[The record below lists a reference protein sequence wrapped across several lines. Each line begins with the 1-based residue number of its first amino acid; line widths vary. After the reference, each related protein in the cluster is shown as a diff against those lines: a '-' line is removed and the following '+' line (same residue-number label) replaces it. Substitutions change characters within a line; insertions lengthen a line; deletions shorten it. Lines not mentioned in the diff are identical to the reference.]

1 MDLSNL
7 TNLLLYMFL
16 ISAIAEKLTET
27 FKQGLN
33 LNGDSR
39 WKMTLIHV
47 ASVAFAGLGA
57 FIVPPQGIFMLE
69 KLPEWGA
76 IITVGILGSSGSGIW
91 HDMIGLVNQYKT
103 NQKALSA
110 KP

>member
-7 TNLLLYMFL
+7 INLLLYVFL

-27 FKQGLN
+27 LKQGLN

-39 WKMTLIHV
+39 WKMTLIHI

-69 KLPEWGA
+69 KLPEWAA
-76 IITVGILGSSGSGIW
+76 IIAVGILGSSGSGIW

-110 KP
+110 K